1 MKGVVSAQKAL
12 QGSEIQTRELLEE
25 RERIGFPRQGV
36 IDLPSKQINNFLQK
50 GNRKESELVARPAV
64 VHAIDASLTA
74 MAVAV
79 VQVLAVG
86 DAVSS
91 VAGLG

>member
-1 MKGVVSAQKAL
+1 MLPNKGSLICPPGKLIYFFTKRKQKK
-12 QGSEIQTRELLEE
+12 I
-25 RERIGFPRQGV
+25 
-36 IDLPSKQINNFLQK
+36 
-50 GNRKESELVARPAV
+50 ELVARPAV

>member
-1 MKGVVSAQKAL
+1 M
-12 QGSEIQTRELLEE
+12 
-25 RERIGFPRQGV
+25 
-36 IDLPSKQINNFLQK
+36 PSRQINLFFTKRKQK
-50 GNRKESELVARPAV
+50 KIELVARPAV

>member
-1 MKGVVSAQKAL
+1 M
-12 QGSEIQTRELLEE
+12 
-25 RERIGFPRQGV
+25 
-36 IDLPSKQINNFLQK
+36 PSRQINLFFTK
-50 GNRKESELVARPAV
+50 RKPKEVELVARPAV